1 MAALIEADRRELWAQ
16 LMNALSSDREPCAV
30 TKQDLR
36 AAIDAAD
43 DWVEANKASYNAALP
58 QPARSTLTP
67 AQKARL
73 LALVIL
79 KRYERGA

>member
-1 MAALIEADRRELWAQ
+1 MATLIEQDRADVWTQIMRLLSADRDSTG
-16 LMNALSSDREPCAV
+16 LSKA
-30 TKQDLR
+30 DLR

-43 DWVEANKASYNAALP
+43 AWAEANKAEYNAALP
-58 QPARSTLTP
+58 LPARTTLTA

-79 KRYERGA
+79 KRYEKGA